1 MKDLTP
7 GGVVPSHRNNNL
19 PEVATP
25 PYILK
30 NTARTRELGRYHAL
44 TFYRAHAIIEVVCR
58 CCISTPIAIP
68 RKRTLIGVEMTIVLV
83 IALITA
89 LLGWASSTRRLN
101 AIVKEKA
108 DKCEQLMEE
117 NRQLRHEKSAN
128 TTELNDEIRRLTLDL
143 ARFNE
148 QHL

>member
-1 MKDLTP
+1 M
-7 GGVVPSHRNNNL
+7 
-19 PEVATP
+19 
-25 PYILK
+25 
-30 NTARTRELGRYHAL
+30 

-128 TTELNDEIRRLTLDL
+128 TTELNDEIRRLTLEL